1 MFNLLE
7 VHFIFINPLGSTRQI
22 DFFFFFILYFIGASV
37 AGSSIVHVFAQPNK
51 CSVLTQKKKKM
62 KTPLTTQTAST
73 IVTMISLKRIYISK
87 CLWQTE
93 ICPGV
98 AVAK

>member
-7 VHFIFINPLGSTRQI
+7 VHFIFINPLGSTWQI
-22 DFFFFFILYFIGASV
+22 DFFFFILYFIGASV

-51 CSVLTQKKKKM
+51 CIVLTKKK